1 VIVKTM
7 KSAPY
12 PIYVI
17 TKVAHTMRIARVSM
31 GKTARRSRQFPGGAS
46 MVHQLRSPT
55 AASIDRAVMN
65 MITGVKD
72 TAKSA
77 HPACPM
83 AKLTR
88 SRRPAA
94 DARAAR
100 STPFTAAELAAPKS
114 VLRVDPLAGSGGEVV
129 AP

>member
-1 VIVKTM
+1 MGTM
-7 KSAPY
+7 VGPRSLSPDPTPA
-12 PIYVI
+12 
-17 TKVAHTMRIARVSM
+17 AAL
-31 GKTARRSRQFPGGAS
+31 RSRY
-46 MVHQLRSPT
+46 VHVQT
-55 AASIDRAVMN
+55 AASIDWPKLRMTAGVTP
-65 MITGVKD
+65 ITN
-72 TAKSA
+72 SA

-88 SRRPAA
+88 SRRPVA

-129 AP
+129 VAP

>member
-1 VIVKTM
+1 
-7 KSAPY
+7 
-12 PIYVI
+12 
-17 TKVAHTMRIARVSM
+17 
-31 GKTARRSRQFPGGAS
+31 
-46 MVHQLRSPT
+46 
-55 AASIDRAVMN
+55 MN
-65 MITGVKD
+65 MITGVKHIAD
-72 TAKSA
+72 SA

-94 DARAAR
+94 AARAAR

-114 VLRVDPLAGSGGEVV
+114 VLRVDPLAGSEGEVV